1 MASPKDLALA
11 ACRQLLEPIVAIL
24 LRNGITYKDM
34 QQLCKQIYVRVASRE
49 YGIRGR
55 ETNQS
60 RISLMT
66 GIDRKEVARIK
77 DTLDSSDESERAQHQ
92 QDRLTRV
99 ISGWYQSAE
108 FTRDGAPLPLSLEGE
123 QASFAQL
130 VKRFGGDMPA
140 SAILKE
146 FKRTQVVEE
155 DEAGLLHLKKHHF
168 TPSASDPAALMRA
181 CSVIN
186 DLASALHHNLY
197 LAPASKHLAPR
208 FERRATSTAI
218 PEQLAGEFHA
228 LLEREGQAFLE
239 RIDTWLS
246 QHEQPAAPDQ
256 SKPSLRLGVGAYLI
270 QSPPPR
276 AAASAPAISVDPEQ
290 PPASGNTAGDDYEP
304 SHTH

>member
-11 ACRQLLEPIVAIL
+11 ACRQLLEPVVAIL

-34 QQLCKQIYVRVASRE
+34 QQLCKQIYVKVASRD

-77 DTLDSSDESERAQHQ
+77 DTLENNEASDNAQRQ

-108 FTRDGAPLPLSLEGE
+108 FTGEGKPLPLSLEGE
-123 QASFAQL
+123 GASFAQL

-155 DEAGLLHLKKHHF
+155 DATGLLHLKKHHF

-197 LAPASKHLAPR
+197 LAPNSKSLPTR

-218 PEQLAGEFHA
+218 PVQLAGEFHT

-239 RIDTWLS
+239 RIDTWLT
-246 QHEQPAAPDQ
+246 QHELPSDQ
-256 SKPSLRLGVGAYLI
+256 AQQSPSLRLGVGAYLI
-270 QSPPPR
+270 ESQPSQ
-276 AAASAPAISVDPEQ
+276 AAPAPLAKSASAQAPSAETS
-290 PPASGNTAGDDYEP
+290 AGEDDDTP
-304 SHTH
+304 H